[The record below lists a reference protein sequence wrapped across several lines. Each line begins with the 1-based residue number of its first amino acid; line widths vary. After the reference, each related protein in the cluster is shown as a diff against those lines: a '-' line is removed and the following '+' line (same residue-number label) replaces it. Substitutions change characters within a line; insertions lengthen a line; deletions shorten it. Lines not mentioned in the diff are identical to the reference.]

1 MYNICVCVYI
11 YIRYMSPDQ
20 ATEPATAPRMRPHG
34 SEPARPMLTPR
45 GCVDP
50 TPCCPSHASIEPT
63 DLARPRPRATQSF
76 LWFAQPFLIKRK
88 LFLSSWPVISLYLC
102 YSNQP
107 FFLRCSSILEN
118 SVILC
123 CYNELIHSFFLY
135 CSAIFYYS
143 AQSFYRT
150 QSFYVATVNSII
162 HSVVLNHFCYSSQ
175 PF

>member
-1 MYNICVCVYI
+1 MYNICVCI
-11 YIRYMSPDQ
+11 YIDVIRHPDQ
-20 ATEPATAPRMRPHG
+20 TTEPATAPRVRPRG
-34 SEPARPMLTPR
+34 SEPARPVLTPR

-50 TPCCPSHASIEPT
+50 APRCPSHAPIEPT
-63 DLARPRPRATQSF
+63 DLARPRPHATQSF

-88 LFLSSWPVISLYLC
+88 LFLSSWSVMSLYLC

-107 FFLRCSSILEN
+107 LFLRCSVILEN
-118 SVILC
+118 SFIFY
-123 CYNELIHSFFLY
+123 CYNELIHFFF
-135 CSAIFYYS
+135 I
-143 AQSFYRT
+143 AQPFHRT